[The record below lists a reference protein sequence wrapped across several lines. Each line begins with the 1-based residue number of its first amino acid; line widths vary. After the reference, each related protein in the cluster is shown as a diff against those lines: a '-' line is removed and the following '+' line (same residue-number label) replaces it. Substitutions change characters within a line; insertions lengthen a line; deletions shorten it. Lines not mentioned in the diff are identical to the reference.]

1 MRVVGVIHLEK
12 YRGCL
17 KCKTKLVPDED
28 DPDLGLCQKCNIMQ
42 CFDTS
47 HQGLSAQLM
56 VEGGWE
62 KLTLRA
68 FGKVLEDIVEKPFT
82 WMGSSSLSVELVRLE
97 GAASVNTSVMELG
110 FDLSL
115 HHCALT

>member
-1 MRVVGVIHLEK
+1 MIHLEK
-12 YRGCL
+12 YSGCL

-28 DPDLGLCQKCNIMQ
+28 DPDLGLCQKCNMMQ

-68 FGKVLEDIVEKPFT
+68 FGKVLEDIVEKPADEVT
-82 WMGSSSLSVELVRLE
+82 MGTLLKAKPFKVVHLDGIIQSVRR
-97 GAASVNTSVMELG
+97 ASE
-110 FDLSL
+110 
-115 HHCALT
+115 A